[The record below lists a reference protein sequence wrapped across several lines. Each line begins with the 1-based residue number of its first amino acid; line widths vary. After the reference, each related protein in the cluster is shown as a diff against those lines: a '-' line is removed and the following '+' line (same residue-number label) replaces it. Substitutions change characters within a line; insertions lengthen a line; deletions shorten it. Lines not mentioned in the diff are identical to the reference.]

1 MDHLVESLFHWEGGS
16 TQERFLR
23 EGSAPRSSPLPFAYH
38 LIMTEKVPYHIPS
51 LELCIHF

>member
-1 MDHLVESLFHWEGGS
+1 MDHLVECLFHWEGGS

-38 LIMTEKVPYHIPS
+38 LIMTEKVPLSHT
-51 LELCIHF
+51 